1 MIRAERSAVQRPGQ
15 GLWRCALRVDGHAPG
30 QPEVCAAVSI
40 LVQSLRA
47 HLRLICPGGEVRARV
62 ERGRARLIWEG
73 GEAVALAFRQTAVG
87 LRQVALAHP
96 EAVEIADGT
105 AGASAR
111 SGVPGRNRQAAGLRQ
126 THTPLV

>member
-1 MIRAERSAVQRPGQ
+1 MIRAELSAVQRPGQ
-15 GLWRCALRVDGHAPG
+15 GRWRCALRADGHAPG

-96 EAVEIADGT
+96 EAVEIAEEDIGPIAAT
-105 AGASAR
+105 GSPAVQRAGR
-111 SGVPGRNRQAAGLRQ
+111 
-126 THTPLV
+126 